1 MKGASQMSKVSLN
14 ELAAL
19 SLILDSISVKDFIH
33 AAMNGFSDQ
42 HNVKSQDS
50 ANICSEAISAFLK

>member
-1 MKGASQMSKVSLN
+1 MSDKVSLD

-19 SLILDSISVKDFIH
+19 RLILNAISVKDLIH
-33 AAMNGFSDQ
+33 AAMNGFAEKDDT
-42 HNVKSQDS
+42 KSQDS